1 MEDAESP
8 EELGFIGRYRLIK
21 KLGEGGMGIVWLAQ
35 HPELPIEVAIKTM
48 KSNDP
53 EDIQRFLQEARSAEM
68 INHFRVA
75 QIYDSGSDGDLHY
88 IAMEFLPG
96 GDIGDLMRDGPMA
109 PVLALYI
116 IEGVAQGLAA
126 AGKVGI
132 IHRDIKPD
140 NIMLY
145 QFRFPLLIEHN
156 IIRHYSQG
164 HQAG

>member
-1 MEDAESP
+1 
-8 EELGFIGRYRLIK
+8 
-21 KLGEGGMGIVWLAQ
+21 MGIVWLAQ

-53 EDIQRFLQEARSAEM
+53 EDIQRFLQEARSAEI
-68 INHFRVA
+68 INHYRVA
-75 QIYDSGSDGDLHY
+75 QVYDSGTDGDLNY

-96 GDIGDLMRDGPMA
+96 GDIGDLMGDKPMD

-132 IHRDIKPD
+132 IHRDIKVSQ
-140 NIMLY
+140 LLTL
-145 QFRFPLLIEHN
+145 PLSLNDFVFYCEFFAKI
-156 IIRHYSQG
+156 
-164 HQAG
+164 